1 VLLLILDHNGNA
13 ILFLK
18 SQLIS
23 LKSSHFGQEIFR
35 FKRNQL

>member
-23 LKSSHFGQEIFR
+23 LKSKNFLSKMTG